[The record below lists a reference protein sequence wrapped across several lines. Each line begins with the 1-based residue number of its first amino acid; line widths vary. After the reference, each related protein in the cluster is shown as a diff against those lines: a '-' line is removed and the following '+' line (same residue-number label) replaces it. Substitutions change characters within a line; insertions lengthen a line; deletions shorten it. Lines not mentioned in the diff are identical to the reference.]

1 MLPLE
6 IIRKYY
12 PDLSDEDLMKI
23 QEFIYQLCC
32 GIMQHFHGEDWDED
46 IDELSFENKKDWFS
60 NPNISS
66 NPDGVLSYRIIFEEF
81 SINFWG

>member
-46 IDELSFENKKDWFS
+46 IDELSFENKKD
-60 NPNISS
+60 
-66 NPDGVLSYRIIFEEF
+66 
-81 SINFWG
+81 